1 MNAVAFGQFNLRL
14 QPPGLFRHG
23 QPVKLGGRALDIL
36 CVLAGAHG
44 DVVSKYQLLDRV
56 WPGVAVEENNL
67 AVHISALRRE
77 LADGM
82 EGESLLITVPGRGYR
97 LTGLKDPAPVQA
109 LPAIQQWEGIPGASI
124 AVLSFENLSTDP
136 QQEYFADGVVEDII
150 TGLARINWLSVI
162 ARNSTFTYKGKAND
176 IEQVRKDLGVR
187 YVLKGS
193 IRRSSDRVRIVAQLI
208 EARSGVHLWAERYDR
223 SLDDIFAVQDEIAMS
238 VIGAIEPNLRKAE
251 IERVKRKRPESL
263 DAYDLVLRALPFVHK
278 WMPDG
283 ATDAIPLLKKA
294 LEIEPGYTLAHA
306 LLARCFHFRFSRA
319 GLRAEDRITAI
330 HHARAAII
338 GDSDDATT
346 LAIAALVIWFDE
358 RDSITALDLFDRAL
372 ALSHSNVTALGNS
385 AFVLAW
391 MGKAEIA
398 IERAQRAIQLCPFD
412 NTISYMALS
421 LAQIVNNQYEQAR
434 ESARRAVESTPDFS
448 IPHAILAVA
457 LVCVGSEDEAKAE
470 ARSVLE
476 LDPTFTTDE
485 LGGHCRTGARGVWAY
500 FRGTPESRDILTLK
514 SDNSQGRPLLALN
527 GPANLAQSC
536 PPALQTEIIN
546 LLSIPADAQTC
557 ARACR
562 AAHHA
567 KNGWG
572 ASPVP
577 FARMMATHCPIS

>member
-23 QPVKLGGRALDIL
+23 KPVKLGGRALDIL

-208 EARSGVHLWAERYDR
+208 ETRSGVHLWAERYDR

-319 GLRAEDRITAI
+319 GLRAEDRIAAI

-391 MGKAEIA
+391 MGKVEIA
-398 IERAQRAIQLCPFD
+398 IDRAQRAIQLCPFD

-421 LAQIVNNQYEQAR
+421 LAQIIDNQYEQAR

-476 LDPTFTTDE
+476 LDPTFTT
-485 LGGHCRTGARGVWAY
+485 GNWAVTV
-500 FRGTPESRDILTLK
+500 GQVPEVF
-514 SDNSQGRPLLALN
+514 G
-527 GPANLAQSC
+527 
-536 PPALQTEIIN
+536 
-546 LLSIPADAQTC
+546 
-557 ARACR
+557 
-562 AAHHA
+562 
-567 KNGWG
+567 
-572 ASPVP
+572 
-577 FARMMATHCPIS
+577 PISEALRKAGIP